1 MVASINSKHNTLK
14 DSYSKEIYSKS
25 LDSREFK
32 QLKENI
38 AVMENKKSL
47 QNLINVNNSLIQTNP
62 EEALKNCFKGDSIK
76 LIKFIEKLGNFYLKK
91 EIENFYKISEE
102 IQENLIENLLFL
114 LEKGEFIIIITSWL
128 KNIIK
133 EKNTDFK
140 QRTWERIKETL
151 SVLSENQKKYNYPK
165 DFQKEINE
173 MLDSLEKRKMEFSE
187 KVINE

>member
-1 MVASINSKHNTLK
+1 VVASINSKHNTLK

>member
-1 MVASINSKHNTLK
+1 VVASINSKHNTLK

-128 KNIIK
+128 KNLIK

>member
-128 KNIIK
+128 KNLIK